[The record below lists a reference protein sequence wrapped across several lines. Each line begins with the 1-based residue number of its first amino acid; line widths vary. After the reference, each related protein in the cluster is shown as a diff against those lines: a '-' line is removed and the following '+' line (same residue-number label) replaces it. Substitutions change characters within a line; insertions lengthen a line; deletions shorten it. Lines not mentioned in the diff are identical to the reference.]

1 MTTQPTTKPLLLLI
15 TQDPSQP
22 LACHA
27 LRFAKSALKRQEQA
41 GHEKTEQKD
50 AEQKTGQEET
60 GKKETGQQLAVFFYA
75 NGATT
80 ANAFRWQSADQIN
93 IGKQWSQLAKEY
105 GLELA
110 VCVSTALAR
119 GVTDEDNGKR
129 HELIGNGDTKH
140 GNASNFSDN
149 TANYIASN
157 IADGFRLVG
166 LSELV
171 MKMSSHKV
179 IQF

>member
-22 LACHA
+22 LAYHA

-41 GHEKTEQKD
+41 GHEKTEQKE
-50 AEQKTGQEET
+50 AGQ
-60 GKKETGQQLAVFFYA
+60 KETKQQLAVFFYA

-80 ANAFRWQSADQIN
+80 ANGFRWQSADQIN
-93 IGKQWSQLAKEY
+93 IGRQWSQLAKEY

-129 HELIGNGDTKH
+129 HELIGNG
-140 GNASNFSDN
+140 NANNIS
-149 TANYIASN
+149 SN
-157 IADGFRLVG
+157 IANGFRLVG

-179 IQF
+179 VQF